1 MNDALNLLDEYSDNN
16 EKENAE
22 DVKKSI
28 ISVVK
33 NSGFEIDVVDYKSA
47 PAFTRFFV
55 RLGKNTTYE
64 DINNLQYDLA
74 LGVKSISGSVFIT
87 KPIPDTDTFGI
98 DVPNKKRRIVSLKS
112 ALQKAD
118 LSEKPKVLNFPLGES
133 LEGDIETFN
142 ISKQPH
148 ILMSG
153 AVGGGKSSFLNM
165 MINTIMCNADP
176 EDIKLLLSDVKR
188 VEFYNYDDTPY
199 LLHPV
204 LHDPLESA
212 YAFEWLVNEMYRRY
226 SLFEKA
232 RSRNLDTYNERQKEN
247 KLPYIIYLI
256 DEFADI
262 MISDPENVEENIVK
276 LAKLS
281 RATGIHLVI
290 CTQRPSKELFTD
302 RMRDEIDARICFN
315 VVSKEASKLVI
326 DHEGAE
332 KLLML
337 GDLIFKAPWWH
348 KLIRAQAPY
357 VSDGNIVKVTEY
369 IKGKEKPDY
378 NQELVKF
385 IKHKTNKSSD

>member
-1 MNDALNLLDEYSDNN
+1 
-16 EKENAE
+16 
-22 DVKKSI
+22 
-28 ISVVK
+28 
-33 NSGFEIDVVDYKSA
+33 
-47 PAFTRFFV
+47 
-55 RLGKNTTYE
+55 
-64 DINNLQYDLA
+64 
-74 LGVKSISGSVFIT
+74 
-87 KPIPDTDTFGI
+87 
-98 DVPNKKRRIVSLKS
+98 
-112 ALQKAD
+112 
-118 LSEKPKVLNFPLGES
+118 
-133 LEGDIETFN
+133 
-142 ISKQPH
+142 
-148 ILMSG
+148 
-153 AVGGGKSSFLNM
+153 
-165 MINTIMCNADP
+165 
-176 EDIKLLLSDVKR
+176 
-188 VEFYNYDDTPY
+188 
-199 LLHPV
+199 
-204 LHDPLESA
+204 
-212 YAFEWLVNEMYRRY
+212 
-226 SLFEKA
+226 
-232 RSRNLDTYNERQKEN
+232 
-247 KLPYIIYLI
+247 
-256 DEFADI
+256 